1 MKFFLSFVS
10 EAMGVA
16 VIGYMAV
23 CAYWLLFCYLAT
35 DQEFNATLYPPPAYV
50 QAAFN
55 AADSLYHLIF

>member
-1 MKFFLSFVS
+1 
-10 EAMGVA
+10 
-16 VIGYMAV
+16 MAV

-35 DQEFNATLYPPPAYV
+35 DQEFNSTLYPPPAYV